1 MKVSAVLGWVGA
13 RAVASIQE
21 MVARSLPTAGP
32 MDRGGS
38 VRIWRRVRLI
48 QRRRPMPRA
57 MGRTFWWIVD

>member
-1 MKVSAVLGWVGA
+1 MKVRAVLGWLGA
-13 RAVASIQE
+13 RAAASTQA

-57 MGRTFWWIVD
+57 MGSAFWWIVD